1 MSKYDDDNRGQ
12 DICGE
17 CNIGKDVDAILED
30 IKNNGK
36 IAKSISGRNI
46 NLHQLIIKLL
56 KAEESVLKKD
66 PGFGEV
72 FNIFNEVATVC

>member
-1 MSKYDDDNRGQ
+1 MSKH
-12 DICGE
+12 
-17 CNIGKDVDAILED
+17 DVDAILED

-46 NLHQLIIKLL
+46 NLHQLITKLL
-56 KAEESVLKKD
+56 KAEETVLKKD